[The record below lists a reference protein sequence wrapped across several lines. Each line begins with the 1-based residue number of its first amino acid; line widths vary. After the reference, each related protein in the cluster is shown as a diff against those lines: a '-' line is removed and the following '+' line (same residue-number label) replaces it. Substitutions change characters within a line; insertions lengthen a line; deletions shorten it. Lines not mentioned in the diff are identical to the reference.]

1 MPGFPLADTPEAGY
15 MPESVLSYVQRCI
28 QSCQELQSG
37 KGKAGHGC
45 GQKDFRI
52 WRISQR
58 VQADIYADGQ
68 YCEPASLMP
77 ILMQFGT
84 TSFLISVI
92 VVRDVSKPDLQ
103 MYLATAAIVF
113 Q

>member
-1 MPGFPLADTPEAGY
+1 
-15 MPESVLSYVQRCI
+15 
-28 QSCQELQSG
+28 
-37 KGKAGHGC
+37 
-45 GQKDFRI
+45 
-52 WRISQR
+52 
-58 VQADIYADGQ
+58 
-68 YCEPASLMP
+68 MP